1 MSTSGSYAKTRMARE
16 YWDTCL
22 FLAYLR
28 NRPEEQVTVDVIDS
42 LLRRA
47 LAPASDVT
55 IVVSTMVVAELP
67 RRESDDPAQW
77 RAIGDLFLANHPNV
91 LVVAG
96 SLPIGLRASEI
107 GTEHPGITP
116 SDAMHIA
123 TALVARVDVF
133 LTLDGVRRRGRAR
146 RKDLLQYDG
155 LIGHPRLDIRP
166 PEMPP
171 GSQMP
176 LRPVTP

>member
-1 MSTSGSYAKTRMARE
+1 MSTSGSYAKTKMARE

-28 NRPEEQVTVDVIDS
+28 NRPEEQDTVDVIDT

-55 IVVSTMVVAELP
+55 IVVSPMVVAELP
-67 RRESDDPAQW
+67 RRETDDPDQQ
-77 RAIGDLFLANHPNV
+77 RTIDDLFQANHPNV

-96 SLPIGLRASEI
+96 SLPVGLRASEI
-107 GTEHPGITP
+107 GSEHPGITP

-123 TALVARVDVF
+123 AALAARVGVF
-133 LTLDGVRRRGRAR
+133 LTLDGMRRRGRAR

-155 LIGHPRLDIRP
+155 LIGHPPLAIRP
-166 PEMPP
+166 PEMPS
-171 GSQMP
+171 GSQML